1 VKLIITILLSLLLF
15 GCGSGV
21 VSPSLTPT
29 LPAIPAAPVLTKI
42 SLSPATASIHV
53 GEEQTYVAQG
63 LDQYNHPMAG
73 IAFTW
78 TSSDDGANDNAI
90 AIFHG
95 GVATG
100 VSPGVMHVTASA
112 SGVTS
117 APAALTVLAPPP
129 ALATILVTPAQ
140 PSIFTGGTQQFSAVG
155 KDQYGNAMSEVV
167 FTWASAN
174 PGTATITA
182 TGLATGLAAGTT
194 AINASAQ
201 GVHGNDSILTVV
213 KPDSVLTS
221 IAATPTMATVEAGN
235 TVQFTVVGL
244 DQFDTP
250 MTGIT
255 FLWASSNPTI
265 ATVNALN
272 GEGLNTGIATG
283 IAAGHA
289 TISVSAN
296 GKTAPPV
303 YLSVTPAPPVLTT
316 IGISPTNAT
325 IEVGST
331 QAFTVTGSDQF
342 GAPISLPSVVWK
354 CASTVATISSTGV
367 ATAMSAGSAQITATA
382 GGVTGHVFLTVT
394 VPPPPPPAAPRISQ
408 LSPPIALTGS
418 GDLTYLTITGTNF
431 GANAVVNFGSNVLTP
446 VSIRPTSIT
455 VKVPAA
461 ELQAP
466 SSLLVSV
473 SNPEPSAA
481 TSNALPFTIT
491 GKGFV
496 SIDFD
501 DGYQSMYDNG
511 LPIFDAAGIRTTQ
524 YIVTGGFQP
533 ENNGA
538 GCGCTVGVGAEG
550 FVTWDEVRAM
560 AAKGHEIG
568 AHTQTHQH
576 LSLLTAGQRT
586 AEIAGSK
593 QDLIA
598 QGLAPLTFA
607 YPYGDYGYP
616 KGSIGKTVKN
626 AGYLGARDS
635 DTGYN
640 GIDSGHGA
648 AKPYYLWSEAG
659 ETDYNTTLDNLT
671 GFIDYAVAHKLWLI
685 ILLHRVDDNS
695 PGGVS
700 ISISSVLLQG
710 MVHHIV
716 DHHVSVVTNSE
727 GLTIENLNGQ
737 TATFTFP
744 Q

>member
-1 VKLIITILLSLLLF
+1 MKLVVTIFVSLFLL
-15 GCGSGV
+15 GCGGGASSL
-21 VSPSLTPT
+21 SPTPT
-29 LPAIPAAPVLTKI
+29 PTSIPAAPVLTKI

-53 GEEQTYVAQG
+53 GEEQAYVAQG
-63 LDQYNHPMAG
+63 LDQYHNPMTG
-73 IAFTW
+73 ITFTW
-78 TSSDDGANDNAI
+78 VSSDDGANDNAI
-90 AIFHG
+90 AVFHG

-100 VSPGVMHVTASA
+100 VSPGTMHVTASA
-112 SGVTS
+112 SDITS
-117 APAALTVLAPPP
+117 APAALTVLAPTP

-140 PSIFTGGTQQFSAVG
+140 PSIFTGGSQQFSAVG
-155 KDQYGNAMSEVV
+155 KDQYGNEMSGVV
-167 FTWASAN
+167 FTWSSAN
-174 PGTATITA
+174 SSTATVTD
-182 TGLATGLAAGTT
+182 TGLATGLAAGSTT
-194 AINASAQ
+194 INASAQ
-201 GVHGNDSILTVV
+201 GVHGNGSILTVV

-221 IAATPTMATVEAGN
+221 ITVTPVTASVPAGN
-235 TVQFTVVGL
+235 TVQFTVVGF

-255 FLWASSNPTI
+255 FLWASSRPSV
-265 ATVNALN
+265 ATVNSLN

-283 IAAGHA
+283 VAAGSA
-289 TISVSAN
+289 TITVSAN

-303 YLSVTPAPPVLTT
+303 HLTVTPAPPVLTT
-316 IGISPTNAT
+316 IAISPTNAL
-325 IEVGST
+325 IDVGST
-331 QAFTVTGSDQF
+331 QTFTVTGFDQF
-342 GAPISLPSVVWK
+342 GAPISLPTVVWE
-354 CASTVATISSTGV
+354 CESSVATISNTGV
-367 ATAMSAGSAQITATA
+367 ATAVSAGSTQITATA
-382 GGVTGHVFLTVT
+382 GGVNGHVFLTVT
-394 VPPPPPPAAPRISQ
+394 VPPPPPPAPPTVSR

-418 GDLTYLTITGTNF
+418 SDLTYLTITGTNF
-431 GANAVVNFGSNVLTP
+431 GANAVVNFGSNILTP
-446 VSIRPTSIT
+446 VSISDTSMT
-455 VKVPAA
+455 VTVPSA
-461 ELQAP
+461 ELRAP

-473 SNPEPSAA
+473 SNPAPVAA
-481 TSNALPFTIT
+481 TSNALPFTVT
-491 GKGFV
+491 DKGFV

-533 ENNGA
+533 ENDGA
-538 GCGCTVGVGAEG
+538 GCGCMVGVGGNG

-576 LSLLTAGQRT
+576 LSLLTAEQRT

-593 QDLIA
+593 QELMA
-598 QGLAPLTFA
+598 HGLAPLTFA

-616 KGSIGKTVKN
+616 TSSIGLIVKN

-635 DTGYN
+635 DAGYN
-640 GIDSGHGA
+640 GIGSGHGA
-648 AKPYYLWSEAG
+648 PKAYYLWSEAG

-710 MVHHIV
+710 MVNHIV
-716 DHHVSVVTNSE
+716 NHQVTVITNSE

-737 TATFTFP
+737 TSTFTFP

>member
-1 VKLIITILLSLLLF
+1 VKLVVTIFGSVFLL
-15 GCGSGV
+15 GCGGGV
-21 VSPSLTPT
+21 SSPTPT
-29 LPAIPAAPVLTKI
+29 PTPTSIPAAPVLAMI

-63 LDQYNHPMAG
+63 LDQYHNPMTG
-73 IAFTW
+73 ITFTW
-78 TSSDDGANDNAI
+78 TSSDDGANDNVI
-90 AIFHG
+90 AMFHG

-100 VSPGVMHVTASA
+100 VSPGTMHVTASA

-117 APAALTVLAPPP
+117 APAALTVRAPTP
-129 ALATILVTPAQ
+129 ALAIILVAPTQ
-140 PSIFTGGTQQFSAVG
+140 PSIFTGGIQQFSAVG
-155 KDQYGNAMSEVV
+155 KDQYGNEMSGVA
-167 FTWASAN
+167 FTWSSAN
-174 PGTATITA
+174 PGTATITD

-201 GVHGNDSILTVV
+201 GVHGNGSILTVV
-213 KPDSVLTS
+213 RPDSVLTS
-221 IAATPTMATVEAGN
+221 IAATPATATVQAGN

-255 FLWASSNPTI
+255 FLWASSNPSI
-265 ATVNALN
+265 AMVNALN

-283 IAAGHA
+283 VAAGNA
-289 TISVSAN
+289 TITVSAN
-296 GKTAPPV
+296 GKFAPPV
-303 YLSVTPAPPVLTT
+303 HLTVTPAPPVLTT

-331 QAFTVTGSDQF
+331 QAFTVTGFDQF
-342 GAPISLPSVVWK
+342 GAPISLPSVVWE
-354 CASTVATISSTGV
+354 CASGVATISNTGV
-367 ATAMSAGSAQITATA
+367 ATAVSAGSTQITATA

-394 VPPPPPPAAPRISQ
+394 VPPPPPPVAPTVSR
-408 LSPPIALTGS
+408 LSPPMALTGS

-431 GANAVVNFGSNVLTP
+431 GANAVVNFGSNVLSP
-446 VSIRPTSIT
+446 VSISDTSIT
-455 VKVPAA
+455 VTVPAA
-461 ELQAP
+461 ELQAQ

-473 SNPEPSAA
+473 SNPEPGAA

-491 GKGFV
+491 DKGFV

-511 LPIFDAAGIRTTQ
+511 LPLFDAVGIRTTQ

-533 ENNGA
+533 ENDGT
-538 GCGCTVGVGAEG
+538 GCGCRVGVGAEG
-550 FVTWDEVRAM
+550 YVTWDEVRTM

-576 LSLLTAGQRT
+576 LSLLTAEQRT

-593 QDLIA
+593 QELMA
-598 QGLAPLTFA
+598 HGLAPLTFA

-616 KGSIGKTVKN
+616 TSSIGLIIKN

-635 DTGYN
+635 DAGYN
-640 GIDSGHGA
+640 GVGSGHGA
-648 AKPYYLWSEAG
+648 PKAYYLWSEAG

-671 GFIDYAVAHKLWLI
+671 GFIDYAVTHKLWLI
-685 ILLHRVDDNS
+685 ILLHRVDDSS
-695 PGGVS
+695 PGGVP

-710 MVHHIV
+710 MVNHIV

-737 TATFTFP
+737 TSTFTFP